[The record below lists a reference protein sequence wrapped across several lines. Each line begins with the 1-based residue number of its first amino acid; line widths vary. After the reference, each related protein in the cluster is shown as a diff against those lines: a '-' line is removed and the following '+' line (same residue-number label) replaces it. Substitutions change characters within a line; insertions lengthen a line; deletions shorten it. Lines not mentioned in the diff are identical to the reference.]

1 MILTNFIN
9 EIKTGDYNLIIF
21 IMCLFLLYYT
31 YNHILTCKNKIENM
45 TNASNSQINEAVKRY
60 LINTD
65 EFIRNITDR
74 ANQIQRNGLQINGDL
89 VVTGLIRA
97 TGEISNNQFSLT
109 RLNNRINSGNQAATP
124 PPAPKPPAPTAQCG
138 GPTIRGNCP
147 RSHDP
152 VRCPNGKTYSNSCA
166 ASLAGCSNCPRTR

>member
-1 MILTNFIN
+1 MILNKFIN

-45 TNASNSQINEAVKRY
+45 ANLSNSQIDEAVKRY

-65 EFIRNITDR
+65 EFIRDITDR
-74 ANQIQRNGLQINGDL
+74 SNQIQRNGLQINGDL
-89 VVTGLIRA
+89 VVTGSIKS
-97 TGEISNNQFSLT
+97 TGEISNNQFSLSG
-109 RLNNRINSGNQAATP
+109 LNNRTNSGNQA
-124 PPAPKPPAPTAQCG
+124 APTAQCG
-138 GPTIRGNCP
+138 GPTRSGNCP
-147 RSHDP
+147 RSYDP